1 MRQNTTQLELFQE
14 HLNSK
19 NDFSIYPNLTCT
31 LAKEAHQVMR
41 KVIKNLTTPI
51 ESTTKDTVMLG
62 AYKLGLEPTRANK
75 NVVSVSAL
83 VFDIDD
89 PRHYTF
95 DQLVEM
101 ACPYSGIIH
110 TTWSHTEQKPRYRL
124 IINLIRSIP
133 AHEFEGTRDG
143 FLFLN
148 PKLEEIIDKAC
159 KDISRAYFLFSYPPE
174 RAEIAQC
181 CVLMGTPLDPSHF
194 RLPNYP
200 EASNAPDLFTP
211 SPLQKILQGGIN
223 EGGRNN
229 SLATLVGGL
238 ITKGNTKD
246 ETLRTVVEWNKTLIP
261 PLEMAELNRTHDNI
275 WRIHESKHP
284 ESNPIE
290 NKVLTKP
297 KSFCLIP
304 AANLLATDPPK
315 REWVIQD
322 FLPRKIVGSII
333 AAGGTGKSFLAMH
346 IAVSVSSGSSLFCRF
361 QPTRPMKVI
370 FISGEDDCPE
380 LQRRLHKATSCLPIH
395 IRNNINA
402 NLHFMDL
409 ADSFELFTAKTNKGE
424 VSITDVPSL
433 ICEQINSEI
442 GSDIGL
448 VIIDPISRFRGGE
461 ENMAAD
467 TTRFVQA
474 LQQIRDR
481 LNTCVLTLHHVNKQ
495 SGGNGASQN
504 NARGSSAFIDGVRLV
519 YQLNNL
525 TDTEVEKMYGKSS
538 LTPKLLTLQSVKS
551 NYGRPIEPITLS
563 RKDDGSLELFGM
575 VAGDHQKKAI
585 LQEIRISGLSKTQ
598 FKDTYGDAKGK
609 FALSEK
615 ALIKKLDEFVEAKL
629 LVTPSRSP
637 MFLTDLGQKMLDS

>member
-1 MRQNTTQLELFQE
+1 MRQNTAQLELFRG

-19 NDFSIYPNLTCT
+19 GDFALYPCLTNT
-31 LAKEAHQVMR
+31 RAKEAHKAMR
-41 KVIKNLTTPI
+41 SVIKTLTTPI

-62 AYKLGLEPTRANK
+62 AYKLGLEQTRANK

-83 VFDIDD
+83 IFDIDD
-89 PRHYTF
+89 PGRYTF

-101 ACPYSGIIH
+101 VSPYSGIVH
-110 TTWSHTEQKPRYRL
+110 TTWSHTELKPRYRL
-124 IINLIRSIP
+124 IINLTRSIP
-133 AHEFEGTRDG
+133 AHEFEAVRDG
-143 FLFLN
+143 FLFIN
-148 PKLEEIIDKAC
+148 PNLEEIIDKAC
-159 KDISRAYFLFSYPPE
+159 KDISRAYYLFSYPPE
-174 RAEIAQC
+174 RAEIAAC
-181 CVLMGTPLDPSHF
+181 CVLMGAPVNPGHYK
-194 RLPNYP
+194 LPDDQDSKNIP
-200 EASNAPDLFTP
+200 TMIAQ
-211 SPLQKILQGGIN
+211 SPLQRVLQGGIK
-223 EGGRNN
+223 EGGRNDA
-229 SLATLVGGL
+229 LATLVGGL
-238 ITKGNTKD
+238 ITKGNSKD
-246 ETLRTVVEWNKTLIP
+246 ETLKTALDWNKTLVP
-261 PLEMAELNRTHDNI
+261 PLEMTELNRTHDNI
-275 WRIHESKHP
+275 WKLHLNKHP
-284 ESNPIE
+284 EAAQEASSLRA
-290 NKVLTKP
+290 NK
-297 KSFCLIP
+297 KSFNLIP
-304 AANLLATDPPK
+304 AASLLATEPPK

-322 FLPRKIVGSII
+322 FLPRKIVSSII

-346 IAVSVSSGSSLFCRF
+346 IAVSVASGSSLFGRF

-380 LQRRLHKATSCLPIH
+380 LQRRLHKATSFLPIH

-519 YQLNNL
+519 YQLNIL
-525 TDTEVEKMYGKSS
+525 TDTEVEKMYGKSP

-585 LQEIRISGLSKTQ
+585 LQEIRISSLSKTQ
-598 FKDTYGDAKGK
+598 FKDTFGDAKGK

-615 ALIKKLDEFVEAKL
+615 ALVKKLDEFVEAKL

-637 MFLTDLGQKMLDS
+637 MVLTDLGKKMLDS

>member
-1 MRQNTTQLELFQE
+1 MQT
-14 HLNSK
+14 
-19 NDFSIYPNLTCT
+19 
-31 LAKEAHQVMR
+31 
-41 KVIKNLTTPI
+41 VI
-51 ESTTKDTVMLG
+51 
-62 AYKLGLEPTRANK
+62 
-75 NVVSVSAL
+75 
-83 VFDIDD
+83 
-89 PRHYTF
+89 
-95 DQLVEM
+95 
-101 ACPYSGIIH
+101 
-110 TTWSHTEQKPRYRL
+110 
-124 IINLIRSIP
+124 
-133 AHEFEGTRDG
+133 
-143 FLFLN
+143 
-148 PKLEEIIDKAC
+148 
-159 KDISRAYFLFSYPPE
+159 
-174 RAEIAQC
+174 
-181 CVLMGTPLDPSHF
+181 
-194 RLPNYP
+194 
-200 EASNAPDLFTP
+200 
-211 SPLQKILQGGIN
+211 
-223 EGGRNN
+223 
-229 SLATLVGGL
+229 
-238 ITKGNTKD
+238 
-246 ETLRTVVEWNKTLIP
+246 EWNKTLIP
-261 PLEMAELNRTHDNI
+261 PLEMAELIRTHENI
-275 WRIHESKHP
+275 WKIHTHKHP
-284 ESNPIE
+284 YTEQE
-290 NKVLTKP
+290 AVKVIAKK
-297 KSFCLIP
+297 KSFNLIP
-304 AANLLATDPPK
+304 AIKLLETDPPK

-346 IAVSVSSGSSLFCRF
+346 IAVSVASGSSLFNRF
-361 QPTRPMKVI
+361 QPTRPMKVV

-380 LQRRLHKATSCLPIH
+380 LQRRLHKAASFLPMH
-395 IRNNINA
+395 IRNNINV
-402 NLHFMDL
+402 NLHFMDF

-538 LTPKLLTLQSVKS
+538 LMPKLLTLQSVKS

-575 VAGDHQKKAI
+575 VAGDHQRKAI

-598 FKDTYGDAKGK
+598 FKDAYGNAKGK

-615 ALIKKLDEFVEAKL
+615 ALVKKLDEFVEAKL